1 MDMLDVKMLSF
12 SSLGALILI
21 EDVNAIECAKRI

>member
-12 SSLGALILI
+12 IRLGVRILI